1 MRTAAKR
8 LASRVARIVSRATLG
23 KRFRNV
29 APLSL
34 LAFVALFAHSIHA
47 QSADHA
53 FTQTT
58 ITVQWSESPDQLA
71 ANLQALNTAFATAK
85 GSQGARFANYSIR
98 NASVS
103 LFEMY
108 DQEGR
113 YITAQDREDYS
124 HELELRLKS
133 TATIDFEALPQSK
146 QLTVVVDA
154 VAKTETEIRRL
165 VHSSEVDAAL
175 AARARL
181 NTPSSLTI
189 TLSVTDVDEPPV
201 VAPQYTPSSNHNR
214 GFLLRMNANG
224 GSQRFRADQLFQDP
238 EQRPLFL
245 KANAEDVEIREF
257 LGYSPNF
264 GARTVSI
271 GSTEQDTNFIAGNSP
286 VTDGT
291 IVRVN
296 TEGANL
302 VVTPV
307 ADTQDGI
314 RKAEIWVRGW
324 DQRGPTAVLPRLD
337 PATAESLAKITVLVQ
352 TGQNQL
358 PRWPGNA
365 TGFSINLDEGFTGPL
380 TPEFGDWNATDPDND
395 QITYSLL
402 DTSTRDACRAANV
415 GAGISFASA
424 CIRLEST
431 TTVNFEVHGELDYET
446 VRANPIG
453 RFTLAATDSR
463 GAVAEAMFT
472 IRVRDIDEPIS
483 GGFNTNALSIYL
495 PTTTVKRFDLSDLF
509 VDPEQREVLTFRAV
523 SGNSTIVTV
532 NEVPTPVLQITA
544 LRLGRTIVHAWA
556 TGTSG
561 GTKHSSMTV
570 VVKDDNNPPEFPGG
584 VSRYQANVAENAP
597 IGTKLS
603 TTISATDSDF
613 GDVLSFSLQ
622 ENAFFRLSDEGLMVN
637 QIQLATKALLDFE
650 SQANYLLTL
659 TVSDDVDSA
668 DVQVFVNLIDIDESV
683 RATSDAIPPIN
694 MSVNGTETFDA
705 KPHFIDDEGQVPNFR
720 VSGFDSSIVDIF
732 VRSTGEVQI
741 FGKRNGTTDVTLTA
755 TDTSGGVAAKR
766 FTVTVET
773 TEPPIV
779 SEPVGNQSMQ
789 PGLLE
794 LSLAGVFSDPD
805 SVVSITEV
813 SSSNEDVLLAILP
826 SNEPET
832 LVLYAWMTGTA
843 QVTLTAED
851 PAGNTVTHTFTVTVT
866 DEEAP
871 VTSALIPDQTL
882 SVGQRLG
889 TLSLL
894 ELFSTAEEQ
903 PTSYT
908 VSSNQISTVSATVAN
923 SDVIAW
929 WESLNCNQKV
939 AAVGDSGMANAS
951 NPYCQSFILLSVQHK
966 VIVRAVAGHHALLH
980 GISVG
985 SAQIT
990 VSATYA
996 SGAITSTTF
1005 TATVEAVASIAAAAL
1020 PQRVGYLD
1028 ETIALPIKDLIGS
1041 NPPLNAIEVA
1051 VRGSEIASARLT
1063 DDQQS
1068 IEIHGLEIG
1077 STNIVLIGT
1086 DATGEYHVVRFSLRI
1101 ANRPPQV
1108 SAEAL
1113 SLSLEVGDQPYRQN
1127 LYYVFTD
1134 AHALRFELMIG
1145 ESNVVDA
1152 NVQGSDLVL
1161 SPLRKGLAELTVRAT
1176 DSYGASANVAFKVT
1190 VSESLLNEVA
1200 SQALAGYGRAVL
1212 SSVSSVIGARLNRPL
1227 DAPDIAQ
1234 GARTWGPKSFDL
1246 TSLGDGSS
1254 VSERL
1259 IEGNSQVSVSAS
1271 HMRSALDA
1279 PSIPRISHRFAQSD
1293 DLKYWT
1299 LWTDADTQSYQGD
1312 AHRGETRSYYVGTDV
1327 VVNGRMQA
1335 GFAGSRTKG
1344 KGDYTFGNAQRWFE
1358 TAQTFISPYARY
1370 QVNDD
1375 ASIWVIAMV
1384 GRGDMVT
1391 SASLD
1396 ETLTATHDLRTS
1408 ALILGA
1414 TSELARMKGLDLA
1427 WTGDVARLSLVADST
1442 DPDRGSLTADVQRL
1456 RSGLTTTYD
1465 VPTPS
1470 SIALEPFVA
1479 LNLRYDG
1486 GSDQEGMGFEAV
1498 GGARLSA
1505 GAFDVEIQGR
1515 RFELRDEQGYVE
1527 QGFTLSTTYNPSK
1540 DPAGWSLSLAPTW
1553 GTSEQ
1558 TFDPFI
1564 SNHAIGSR
1572 LNSWQVSQADPK
1584 AFGIEGSLSYG
1595 ILVNRE
1601 RFVASP
1607 YIHSR
1612 SHASDTYGLGIHL
1625 QGITQSTRGLE
1636 IDLSMQC
1643 GNMSRDEKTS
1653 GFTATATLRL

>member
-1 MRTAAKR
+1 M
-8 LASRVARIVSRATLG
+8 SRATLG

-29 APLSL
+29 APLPL
-34 LAFVALFAHSIHA
+34 LALVALFAHSVDA

-53 FTQTT
+53 FTQTA

-71 ANLQALNTAFATAK
+71 ANLQALNTAFAAAK
-85 GSQGARFANYSIR
+85 GSQGARFANYAIR
-98 NASVS
+98 NPSVS

-113 YITAQDREDYS
+113 YITAQDRVDYS

-133 TATIDFEALPQSK
+133 TSTIDFEALPQSK
-146 QLTVVVDA
+146 QLTVVIDA

-201 VAPQYTPSSNHNR
+201 VAPQYSPSSNHNR

-224 GSQRFRADQLFQDP
+224 GSQRFRADQLFLDP

-264 GARTVSI
+264 GDRTVSI

-337 PATAESLAKITVLVQ
+337 PASAESLAKITVLVQ

-358 PRWPGNA
+358 PRWAGNA
-365 TGFSINLDEGFTGPL
+365 TGFSLTLDEGFTGPL
-380 TPEFGDWNATDPDND
+380 TPEFGNWNATDPDND

-402 DTSTRDACRAANV
+402 DTSTRDACGASDV

-431 TTVNFEVHGELDYET
+431 TTVSFEVHGELDYET

-483 GGFNTNALSIYL
+483 GGFKTSALSIYL

-509 VDPEQREVLTFRAV
+509 VDPEQREILTFRAV
-523 SGNSTIVTV
+523 SGNTTIVTV

-561 GTKHSSMTV
+561 GTKHSSLTV
-570 VVKDDNNPPEFPGG
+570 VVKDENNPPEFPGG

-603 TTISATDSDF
+603 TTISATDPDF

-650 SQANYLLTL
+650 TQANYLLTL

-668 DVQVFVNLIDIDESV
+668 DVQVFVNLLDIDESV
-683 RATSDAIPPIN
+683 RATSVAIPPIS

-732 VRSTGEVQI
+732 VRNTGEVQI

-779 SEPVGNQSMQ
+779 NKPVGNQSMQ

-805 SVVSITEV
+805 SDVSITEV

-826 SNEPET
+826 SNEPNT
-832 LVLYAWMTGTA
+832 LVLYAWRTGSA
-843 QVTLTAED
+843 EVTLTAED
-851 PAGNTVTHTFTVTVT
+851 PSGNQVTHTFTVTVT

-871 VTSALIPDQTL
+871 VTSALIPDQSL

-894 ELFSTAEEQ
+894 EVFSTVEEQ

-908 VSSNQISTVSATVAN
+908 VSSNQVSTVNAVVAN

-929 WESLNCNQKV
+929 WESLNCVQKV

-996 SGAITSTTF
+996 TGAITSTTF
-1005 TATVEAVASIAAAAL
+1005 TATVEAAASVVAAAV

-1028 ETIALPIKDLIGS
+1028 ETISLPIRDLIDS
-1041 NPPLNAIEVA
+1041 NVPLNAVEVA
-1051 VRGSEIASARLT
+1051 VRGSEIVRAGLT
-1063 DDQQS
+1063 EDLQAV
-1068 IEIHGLEIG
+1068 EIRGLEIG
-1077 STNIVLIGT
+1077 STNIVLIGK
-1086 DATGEYHVVRFSLRI
+1086 DSSGEYHVVRFSIRI
-1101 ANRPPQV
+1101 ANRAPQV
-1108 SAEAL
+1108 SAEVF
-1113 SLSLEVGDQPYRQN
+1113 SLMLEVGEQPYRQD
-1127 LYYVFTD
+1127 LYSVFTD
-1134 AHALRFELMIG
+1134 AHALRFELLTG
-1145 ESNVVDA
+1145 ETNAVDA
-1152 NVQGSDLVL
+1152 SVQGWDLVL
-1161 SPLRKGLAELTVRAT
+1161 SPRRKGVAELTVRAT
-1176 DSYGASANVAFKVT
+1176 DSYGASANAAFEVT
-1190 VSESLLNEVA
+1190 VSENLLNEVA
-1200 SQALAGYGRAVL
+1200 SKALAGYGRAVL
-1212 SSVSSVIGARLNRPL
+1212 SSVSSVIGRRLDGPL
-1227 DAPDIAQ
+1227 DA
-1234 GARTWGPKSFDL
+1234 RDL
-1246 TSLGDGSS
+1246 QPAGNAWAPNSLGLTPHGVGSTL
-1254 VSERL
+1254 SEQV
-1259 IEGNSQVSVSAS
+1259 IDGNSQFSESTSQMESSFGAQ
-1271 HMRSALDA
+1271 
-1279 PSIPRISHRFAQSD
+1279 SIPRISQTFARSD
-1293 DLKYWT
+1293 NSRYWT
-1299 LWTDADTQSYQGD
+1299 IWTDADSQSYQGD
-1312 AHRGETRSYYVGTDV
+1312 GYRGQSRSHYVGTDV
-1327 VVNGRMQA
+1327 VVNSRIQA
-1335 GFAGSRTKG
+1335 GLAGSRTRG
-1344 KGDYTFGNAQRWFE
+1344 SGDYSFGVAQRWFE
-1358 TAQTFISPYARY
+1358 SEQSFISPYARY
-1370 QVNDD
+1370 QFREG
-1375 ASIWVIAMV
+1375 ASVWVIGLV
-1384 GRGDMVT
+1384 GHGEM
-1391 SASLD
+1391 
-1396 ETLTATHDLRTS
+1396 ATTENLEGTPSDSHDLHTT
-1408 ALILGA
+1408 AVILGA
-1414 TSELARMKGLDLA
+1414 TSELVNVRGLDLA
-1427 WTGDVARLSLVADST
+1427 WSSDIAHLYTAANSVVPGRD
-1442 DPDRGSLTADVQRL
+1442 SLTAGVQRV
-1456 RSGLTTTYD
+1456 RSGLT
-1465 VPTPS
+1465 S
-1470 SIALEPFVA
+1470 SYNVSITSLITVEPFAA

-1486 GSDQEGMGFEAV
+1486 GSDVEGLGYEAV
-1498 GGARLSA
+1498 GGTRLSS
-1505 GAFDVEIQGR
+1505 GAFEIEIQGR
-1515 RFELRDEQGYVE
+1515 HFELREDHGYVE
-1527 QGFTLSTTYNPSK
+1527 QGYSISTTYNPSK
-1540 DPAGWSLSLAPTW
+1540 DSSGWSFSLAPTW
-1553 GTSEQ
+1553 GHSKQ
-1558 TFDPFI
+1558 AFDPFA
-1564 SNHAIGSR
+1564 SSQVAGTRFTPWVDPRLDKMEFGVHGSLGYGFLINRDRFILAPYIQSQSHINEAYR
-1572 LNSWQVSQADPK
+1572 LGIRLRGVSQ
-1584 AFGIEGSLSYG
+1584 
-1595 ILVNRE
+1595 
-1601 RFVASP
+1601 
-1607 YIHSR
+1607 
-1612 SHASDTYGLGIHL
+1612 
-1625 QGITQSTRGLE
+1625 STLGLE
-1636 IDLSMQC
+1636 VDLRAQRE
-1643 GNMSRDEKTS
+1643 GMSHGEKTN
-1653 GFTATATLRL
+1653 GYTATATLRF

>member
-1 MRTAAKR
+1 MRIAAKR
-8 LASRVARIVSRATLG
+8 FASRFSMTVSRLTAS
-23 KRFRNV
+23 KQFRNV
-29 APLSL
+29 APLAL
-34 LAFVALFAHSIHA
+34 LAFVAFFAHAIDA

-53 FTQTT
+53 FTQTA
-58 ITVQWSESPDQLA
+58 ITVQWSESSDQLA
-71 ANLQALNTAFATAK
+71 ANLQTLNTAFAAAK
-85 GSQGARFANYSIR
+85 GNQGARFANYAIR
-98 NASVS
+98 NPSLS

-113 YITAQDREDYS
+113 YITAQDRQDYS

-146 QLTVVVDA
+146 QLTVVIDA

-189 TLSVTDVDEPPV
+189 TLSVIDVDEPPV
-201 VAPQYTPSSNHNR
+201 VAPQYSPSSNHNR

-264 GARTVSI
+264 GDRTVSI

-337 PATAESLAKITVLVQ
+337 PSTAESLAKITVLVQ

-365 TGFSINLDEGFTGPL
+365 TGFSLTLDEGFTGPL

-402 DTSTRDACRAANV
+402 DTSTRDACGASNV

-472 IRVRDIDEPIS
+472 IRVLDIDEPIS
-483 GGFNTNALSIYL
+483 GGFKTNAVSIYL

-509 VDPEQREVLTFRAV
+509 IDPEERELLTFRAV

-603 TTISATDSDF
+603 TTISATDPDF
-613 GDVLSFSLQ
+613 GDVLSFGLQ

-650 SQANYLLTL
+650 TQANYLLTL

-668 DVQVFVNLIDIDESV
+668 DVQVFVNLLDIDESV
-683 RATSDAIPPIN
+683 RATSDAIPPIS

-705 KPHFIDDEGQVPNFR
+705 KQHFIDDEGQVPNFR

-779 SEPVGNQSMQ
+779 SRPVGNQSMQ

-794 LSLAGVFSDPD
+794 LSLAGVFADPD
-805 SVVSITEV
+805 SDVSITEV
-813 SSSNEDVLLAILP
+813 TSSNEDVLLAFLP
-826 SNEPET
+826 SNEPHT
-832 LVLYAWMTGTA
+832 LVLYAWKTGTA
-843 QVTLTAED
+843 EVTLTAED
-851 PAGNTVTHTFTVTVT
+851 PAGNEVTHTFTVTVT

-871 VTSALIPDQTL
+871 VTSALIPDQSL

-894 ELFSTAEEQ
+894 EVFSTAEEQ

-908 VSSNQISTVSATVAN
+908 VSSNQVSTVNAVVAN

-929 WESLNCNQKV
+929 WESLNCVQKV
-939 AAVGDSGMANAS
+939 AAVGDSGTANAS

-996 SGAITSTTF
+996 TGAITSTTF
-1005 TATVEAVASIAAAAL
+1005 TATVEAAASVVAAAV

-1028 ETIALPIKDLIGS
+1028 ETILLPIRDLIGS
-1041 NPPLNAIEVA
+1041 NVPLNAIEVA
-1051 VRGSEIASARLT
+1051 VRASEIVEAGLT
-1063 DDQQS
+1063 DDLQAV
-1068 IEIHGLEIG
+1068 EIRGLEIG
-1077 STNIVLIGT
+1077 STNIVLVGKDT
-1086 DATGEYHVVRFSLRI
+1086 TGEYHVVRFNVRI
-1101 ANRPPQV
+1101 ANRAPQV
-1108 SAEAL
+1108 SAEVL
-1113 SLSLEVGDQPYRQN
+1113 SLMLEVGERPYRQD
-1127 LYYVFTD
+1127 LYSVFTD
-1134 AHALRFELMIG
+1134 AHALRFELKAG
-1145 ESNVVDA
+1145 GTNAVDA
-1152 NVQGSDLVL
+1152 NIDGADLVL

-1176 DSYGASANVAFKVT
+1176 DSYGASANAVFEIT
-1190 VSESLLNEVA
+1190 VSENLLNEVA
-1200 SQALAGYGRAVL
+1200 SKALAGYGRAVL
-1212 SSVSSVIGARLNRPL
+1212 SSVSSVIGARLNEPL
-1227 DAPDIAQ
+1227 NTSDIEPGGRTWAPD
-1234 GARTWGPKSFDL
+1234 SFDL
-1246 TSLGDGSS
+1246 TYLDDGSRAY
-1254 VSERL
+1254 ERL
-1259 IEGNSQVSVSAS
+1259 IESNSQVSGSAS
-1271 HMRSALDA
+1271 HMRSAFDTQ
-1279 PSIPRISHRFAQSD
+1279 SIPRISHKFAQSD
-1293 DLKYWT
+1293 DSRYWT
-1299 LWTDADTQSYQGD
+1299 IWTDADSQSYRGD
-1312 AHRGETRSYYVGTDV
+1312 GYRGQTRSYYVGADV
-1327 VVNGRMQA
+1327 VVNSRIQA
-1335 GFAGSRTKG
+1335 GLAGSQTKG
-1344 KGDYTFGNAQRWFE
+1344 SGDYSFGDAQRWFDSE
-1358 TAQTFISPYARY
+1358 QILISPYARY
-1370 QVNDD
+1370 QFHND
-1375 ASIWVIAMV
+1375 ASIWVIGLV
-1384 GRGDMVT
+1384 GNGEMATTADLAEQPINLHNLST
-1391 SASLD
+1391 SAV
-1396 ETLTATHDLRTS
+1396 
-1408 ALILGA
+1408 ILGA
-1414 TSELARMKGLDLA
+1414 TSEVVNTRGFDLA
-1427 WTGDVARLSLVADST
+1427 WSSDIAHLSMAADAAI
-1442 DPDRGSLTADVQRL
+1442 PDQDSLKAEVQRV
-1456 RSGLTTTYD
+1456 RSGLTTSYS
-1465 VPTPS
+1465 VPVAS
-1470 SIALEPFVA
+1470 SIAVEPFVT

-1486 GSDQEGMGFEAV
+1486 GTDQEGIGFEAI
-1498 GGARLSA
+1498 GGTRLSS
-1505 GAFDVEIQGR
+1505 GALEIEIQGR
-1515 RFELRDEQGYVE
+1515 RFELHEEPRYVE
-1527 QGFTLSTTYNPSK
+1527 QGYSISTTYNPSK
-1540 DPAGWSLSLAPTW
+1540 DSTGWSLSLAPTW
-1553 GTSEQ
+1553 GHAAPI
-1558 TFDPFI
+1558 FDPFA
-1564 SNHAIGSR
+1564 SRQGIGSK
-1572 LNSWQVSQADPK
+1572 LGPWGEASTDSL
-1584 AFGIEGSLSYG
+1584 AFSVEGELGYG
-1595 ILVNRE
+1595 MLASRE
-1601 RFVASP
+1601 RFVVTP
-1607 YIHSR
+1607 YLRSR
-1612 SHASDTYGLGIHL
+1612 THAVNDHCLGLRL
-1625 QGITQSTRGLE
+1625 RGATPSLTPLE
-1636 IDLSMQC
+1636 MDFMVQRVGLMQTKVD
-1643 GNMSRDEKTS
+1643 NRIA
-1653 GFTATATLRL
+1653 FALTLRL

>member
-8 LASRVARIVSRATLG
+8 FAPRFPRTVSRATVG
-23 KRFRNV
+23 KRLRSF
-29 APLSL
+29 APLPL
-34 LAFVALFAHSIHA
+34 LALAALFAHSSNA

-53 FTQTT
+53 FTQTS
-58 ITVQWSESPDQLA
+58 ITVQWSESPDQLT
-71 ANLQALNTAFATAK
+71 ANLQALNIAFAAAK

-98 NASVS
+98 NASIS

-113 YITAQDREDYS
+113 YITVQDRQDYS

-146 QLTVVVDA
+146 QLTVVIDA

-201 VAPQYTPSSNHNR
+201 VAPQYSPSSNHNR
-214 GFLLRMNANG
+214 GFLLRMNASG
-224 GSQRFRADQLFQDP
+224 GAQRFRADQLFLDP

-264 GARTVSI
+264 GDRTVSI

-291 IVRVN
+291 IIRVN

-337 PATAESLAKITVLVQ
+337 PATSESLAKITVLVQ

-365 TGFSINLDEGFTGPL
+365 TGFSLSLDEGFTGPL
-380 TPEFGDWNATDPDND
+380 TPEFGNWNATDPDND

-402 DTSTRDACRAANV
+402 DTSTRDACGASNV

-431 TTVNFEVHGELDYET
+431 TSVVFEVHGELDYET

-483 GGFNTNALSIYL
+483 GGFKTNALSIYL

-509 VDPEQREVLTFRAV
+509 IDPEEREILTFRAV

-532 NEVPTPVLQITA
+532 NEVPAPVLQITA
-544 LRLGRTIVHAWA
+544 LRLGRTTIHAWA
-556 TGTSG
+556 TGTLG

-603 TTISATDSDF
+603 TKISATDPDF

-650 SQANYLLTL
+650 TQANYLLTL

-668 DVQVFVNLIDIDESV
+668 DVQVFVNLLDIDESV
-683 RATSDAIPPIN
+683 RATTDAIPPIS

-732 VRSTGEVQI
+732 VRNNGEVQI

-779 SEPVGNQSMQ
+779 SRPVGNQSMQ

-805 SVVSITEV
+805 SDLSITEV

-826 SNEPET
+826 SNEPDT
-832 LVLYAWMTGTA
+832 LVLYAWMVGTA
-843 QVTLTAED
+843 EVTLTAED
-851 PAGNTVTHTFTVTVT
+851 PAGNKATHTFTVTVT

-882 SVGQRLG
+882 TVGQRLG

-894 ELFSTAEEQ
+894 EVFSTADEQ
-903 PTSYT
+903 PTSFT
-908 VSSNQISTVSATVAN
+908 VSSNQVATVNAVVAS

-929 WESLNCNQKV
+929 WESLNCVQKV

-980 GISVG
+980 GISTG

-990 VSATYA
+990 VSATYG
-996 SGAITSTTF
+996 SGAVTSTTF
-1005 TATVEAVASIAAAAL
+1005 TATVEAAASVAAAL
-1020 PQRVGYLD
+1020 PQRIGYLD
-1028 ETIALPIKDLIGS
+1028 ETVAMSVEDLIGS
-1041 NPPLNAIEVA
+1041 NLTSSAIEVA
-1051 VRGSEIASARLT
+1051 VRQSEVATARLT
-1063 DDQQS
+1063 DDHQV

-1077 STNIVLIGT
+1077 STNIAVIAK
-1086 DATGEYHVVRFSLRI
+1086 DSTGEYHVVRFSLRI
-1101 ANRPPQV
+1101 ANRAPQV
-1108 SAEAL
+1108 AEEGL
-1113 SLSLEVGDQPYRQN
+1113 SLTLEIGEQPYLQD
-1127 LYYVFTD
+1127 LYHVFTD
-1134 AHALRFELMIG
+1134 AHALRFELTAG
-1145 ESNVVDA
+1145 ESDVVDGSIQDA
-1152 NVQGSDLVL
+1152 NLVL
-1161 SPLRKGLAELTVRAT
+1161 SPLRKGSTELTIRAT
-1176 DSYGASANVAFKVT
+1176 DSYGASASAAIEIT
-1190 VSESLLNEVA
+1190 VSEGLFNEVA
-1200 SQALAGYGRAVL
+1200 SKALAGYGRAVL
-1212 SSVSSVIGARLNRPL
+1212 SSVSSVIGTRLHEPL
-1227 DAPDIAQ
+1227 DAPDLQA
-1234 GARTWGPKSFDL
+1234 GNTWAPNPLDL
-1246 TSLGDGSS
+1246 TSHGVGSN
-1254 VSERL
+1254 VSERGSDDDL
-1259 IEGNSQVSVSAS
+1259 LNSGSAS
-1271 HMRSALDA
+1271 QTGASFGVRSM
-1279 PSIPRISHRFAQSD
+1279 PRLSQRFAKSGD
-1293 DLKYWT
+1293 SRYWT
-1299 LWTDADTQSYQGD
+1299 IWTDSDTQSYQSD
-1312 AHRGETRSYYVGTDV
+1312 SHRGRTRTYYLGTDV
-1327 VVNGRMQA
+1327 VVNSRIQA
-1335 GFAGSRTKG
+1335 GLAGSQTKG
-1344 KGDYTFGNAQRWFE
+1344 SGEYTFGNAQRWFE
-1358 TAQTFISPYARY
+1358 TEQTSISPYARY
-1370 QVNDD
+1370 QFHEG
-1375 ASIWVIAMV
+1375 ASVWAIGLV
-1384 GRGDMVT
+1384 GNGEMAT
-1391 SASLD
+1391 TASLD
-1396 ETLTATHDLRTS
+1396 GTLTALHDLHTS
-1408 ALILGA
+1408 AVILGA
-1414 TSELARMKGLDLA
+1414 TNQLVGTRGLNLA
-1427 WTGDVARLSLVADST
+1427 WSSDIAHLSLDANSPI
-1442 DPDRGSLTADVQRL
+1442 PDQDSLTAEVQRV
-1456 RSGLTTTYD
+1456 RSGLTTSYD
-1465 VPTPS
+1465 VTIS
-1470 SIALEPFVA
+1470 SNITVVPFA
-1479 LNLRYDG
+1479 TLNLRYDG
-1486 GSDQEGMGFEAV
+1486 GSDQDGIGVEAV
-1498 GGARLSA
+1498 GGARLSS
-1505 GAFDVEIQGR
+1505 GAFDVEFQGR
-1515 RFELRDEQGYVE
+1515 RFELRAEQNYVE
-1527 QGFTLSTTYNPSK
+1527 QGYSLSTTYNPSK
-1540 DPAGWSLSLAPTW
+1540 DVTGWSLSIVPTW
-1553 GTSEQ
+1553 GHSEQ
-1558 TFDPFI
+1558 TFDPFA
-1564 SNHAIGSR
+1564 SGRGVGTR
-1572 LNSWQVSQADPK
+1572 LNTWIDSQRDSMG
-1584 AFGIEGSLSYG
+1584 FGVEGELSFG
-1595 ILVNRE
+1595 FLASRE
-1601 RFVASP
+1601 RFVVTP
-1607 YIHSR
+1607 YLRSR
-1612 SHASDTYGLGIHL
+1612 SHSMDDHRLG
-1625 QGITQSTRGLE
+1625 
-1636 IDLSMQC
+1636 
-1643 GNMSRDEKTS
+1643 
-1653 GFTATATLRL
+1653 LRLHGATPTMRPLETEVMIQRVELTQNETDDGLTFAVTIRL

>member
-1 MRTAAKR
+1 MRTVAKR
-8 LASRVARIVSRATLG
+8 LSSRTSRNVTRASVG

-29 APLSL
+29 TPLSL
-34 LAFVALFAHSIHA
+34 LALVALFTHSIDA

-53 FTQTT
+53 FTQTA
-58 ITVQWSESPDQLA
+58 ITVEWSESPDQLA
-71 ANLQALNTAFATAK
+71 ANSQALNTAFAAAK
-85 GSQGARFANYSIR
+85 GSQGARFANYAIR
-98 NASVS
+98 NPSVS
-103 LFEMY
+103 RFEMY

-113 YITAQDREDYS
+113 YITAQDRVDYS

-133 TATIDFEALPQSK
+133 TSTIDFEALPQSK
-146 QLTVVVDA
+146 QLTVVIDA

-201 VAPQYTPSSNHNR
+201 VAPQYSPSSNHNR
-214 GFLLRMNANG
+214 GFLLRMNASG

-264 GARTVSI
+264 GDRTVSI

-365 TGFSINLDEGFTGPL
+365 TGFSLTLDEGFTGPL
-380 TPEFGDWNATDPDND
+380 TPDFGNWNATDPDND

-402 DTSTRDACRAANV
+402 DTSTRDACGASNV

-431 TTVNFEVHGELDYET
+431 TIVNFEVHGELDYET

-483 GGFNTNALSIYL
+483 GGFKTSALSIYL

-509 VDPEQREVLTFRAV
+509 VDPEQREILTFRAV

-532 NEVPTPVLQITA
+532 NEVPAPVLQITA
-544 LRLGRTIVHAWA
+544 VRLGRTTIHAWA

-603 TTISATDSDF
+603 TTISATDPDF

-650 SQANYLLTL
+650 TQANYLLTL

-668 DVQVFVNLIDIDESV
+668 DVQVFVNLLDIDESV
-683 RATSDAIPPIN
+683 RATSDAIPPIS

-720 VSGFDSSIVDIF
+720 VSGFDASIVDIF

-779 SEPVGNQSMQ
+779 NKPVGNQSMQ

-805 SVVSITEV
+805 SDVSITEV

-826 SNEPET
+826 SNEPLT
-832 LVLYAWMTGTA
+832 LVLYAWRTGTA
-843 QVTLTAED
+843 EVTLTAED
-851 PAGNTVTHTFTVTVT
+851 PAGNEVTHIFTVTVT

-894 ELFSTAEEQ
+894 DVFSTVEEQ

-908 VSSNQISTVSATVAN
+908 VSSNQVSTVNAVVAN

-929 WESLNCNQKV
+929 WESLNCVQKV
-939 AAVGDSGMANAS
+939 AAVGDSGTANTS

-996 SGAITSTTF
+996 TGAITSTTF
-1005 TATVEAVASIAAAAL
+1005 TATVEAAASVVAAAV

-1028 ETIALPIKDLIGS
+1028 ETISLPIRDLFDS
-1041 NPPLNAIEVA
+1041 NVPLNAVEVA
-1051 VRGSEIASARLT
+1051 VRGSEIVRAGLT
-1063 DDQQS
+1063 EDLQAV
-1068 IEIHGLEIG
+1068 EIRGLEIG
-1077 STNIVLIGT
+1077 STNIVLIGK
-1086 DATGEYHVVRFSLRI
+1086 DSSGEYHVVRFSIRI
-1101 ANRPPQV
+1101 ANRAPQV
-1108 SAEAL
+1108 SAEVF
-1113 SLSLEVGDQPYRQN
+1113 SLMLEVGEQPYRQD
-1127 LYYVFTD
+1127 LYSVFTD
-1134 AHALRFELMIG
+1134 AHALRFELLTG
-1145 ESNVVDA
+1145 ESNAVDA
-1152 NVQGSDLVL
+1152 SVQGSDLVL
-1161 SPLRKGLAELTVRAT
+1161 SPRRKGVAELTVRAT
-1176 DSYGASANVAFKVT
+1176 DSYGASANAAFEVT
-1190 VSESLLNEVA
+1190 VSENLLNEVA
-1200 SQALAGYGRAVL
+1200 SKVLAGYGRAVL
-1212 SSVSSVIGARLNRPL
+1212 SSVSSVIGRRLNGPL
-1227 DAPDIAQ
+1227 AAADIQPAGNAWAPISL
-1234 GARTWGPKSFDL
+1234 GL
-1246 TSLGDGSS
+1246 TSHGVGSTL
-1254 VSERL
+1254 SEQV
-1259 IEGNSQVSVSAS
+1259 IDGNSQFSESTSQMESSFGAQ
-1271 HMRSALDA
+1271 
-1279 PSIPRISHRFAQSD
+1279 SIPRISQKFTRSD
-1293 DLKYWT
+1293 DSRYWT
-1299 LWTDADTQSYQGD
+1299 IWTDADTQAYQGD
-1312 AHRGETRSYYVGTDV
+1312 SYRGRTRSYYIGTDV
-1327 VVNGRMQA
+1327 VVNSRIQA
-1335 GFAGSRTKG
+1335 GLAGSQTRG
-1344 KGDYTFGNAQRWFE
+1344 SGDYSFGNAQRWVK
-1358 TAQTFISPYARY
+1358 TDLTFVTSYARY
-1370 QVNDD
+1370 QFRESS
-1375 ASIWVIAMV
+1375 SIWAIGLIGNGEMATTANLN
-1384 GRGDMVT
+1384 GRPTV
-1391 SASLD
+1391 S
-1396 ETLTATHDLRTS
+1396 HDLRTT
-1408 ALILGA
+1408 AVILGA
-1414 TSELARMKGLDLA
+1414 TSELVNARGLDLA
-1427 WTGDVARLSLVADST
+1427 WNSDIAHLSMDADSAM
-1442 DPDRGSLTADVQRL
+1442 PDQDSLTAEVERV
-1456 RSGLTTTYD
+1456 RSGLTTSYK
-1465 VPTPS
+1465 VPIFT
-1470 SIALEPFVA
+1470 SIAVEPFATV
-1479 LNLRYDG
+1479 NLRYDG
-1486 GSDQEGMGFEAV
+1486 GSDQEGLGIEAV
-1498 GGARLSA
+1498 GGTRLSS
-1505 GAFDVEIQGR
+1505 GALRIEFQGR
-1515 RFELRDEQGYVE
+1515 RFELREGSTYVE
-1527 QGFTLSTTYNPSK
+1527 QGYSISTTYNPSI
-1540 DPAGWSLSLAPTW
+1540 DSTGWSLSLSPTW
-1553 GTSEQ
+1553 GHSRQ
-1558 TFDPFI
+1558 TFDPFV
-1564 SNHAIGSR
+1564 SNQGIGSGP
-1572 LNSWQVSQADPK
+1572 NSWIDLQQDAMEFSVQ
-1584 AFGIEGSLSYG
+1584 GSLRYG
-1595 ILVNRE
+1595 FLVHRD
-1601 RFVASP
+1601 RFVVTP
-1607 YIHSR
+1607 FIQSR
-1612 SHASDTYGLGIHL
+1612 SHTSDVYSLGIRL
-1625 QGITQSTRGLE
+1625 QGNTQSTLGLE
-1636 IDLSMQC
+1636 VDLRAQRE
-1643 GNMSRDEKTS
+1643 GMSHGEKTN
-1653 GFTATATLRL
+1653 GYTATATLRF